1 MNQTEC
7 IELLESIEGRLF
19 ENEPLSFHTGFKT
32 GGNAAAFFFPR
43 NVEAFIQTVS
53 LLEKNSIKYYV
64 LGNGSDVLALDF
76 GYSGI
81 VVCTRDMKEIKV
93 LPDREI
99 YCVAGVQL
107 RELCMTAMNFGY
119 SGAEFAF
126 GIPGTVGGAVFMNAG
141 AYGGEIKD
149 ILIEVDVFD
158 GVNVK
163 TFTADEAKLSYRHS
177 VFQDDF
183 HLKIIGARFRFKES
197 TSESVRAIMDENLT
211 KRKSKQP
218 LEYPSC
224 GSAFKR
230 PATGFAAALIEQSGL
245 KGFSIGGAAVSD
257 KHAGFVINKN
267 GASSSDIINLLAS
280 VKNKVFSDSGV
291 QLEPEIRIME

>member
-7 IELLESIEGRLF
+7 LELLESVEGRLF
-19 ENEPLSFHTGFKT
+19 ENEPLSLHTGFKT

-43 NVEAFIQTVS
+43 NVEAFVQTVS
-53 LLEKNSIKYYV
+53 LLESNGLKYYI

-81 VVCTRDMKEIKV
+81 VVCTKDMKEIRV
-93 LPDREI
+93 LPGREI

-149 ILIEVDVFD
+149 ILVEVDVFD
-158 GVNVK
+158 GVKVN

-177 VFQDDF
+177 VFQDNS
-183 HLKIIGARFRFKES
+183 HLKIVGARFRFKES
-197 TSESVRAIMDENLT
+197 TGESVRALMDENLA

-230 PATGFAAALIEQSGL
+230 PANGYAAALIEQSGL
-245 KGFSIGGAAVSD
+245 KGFSVGGAAVSD
-257 KHAGFVINKN
+257 KHAGFVINKS
-267 GASSSDIINLLAS
+267 GASSSDILNLLAS